1 MIACQKSWKSLR
13 KMNGLPVTWQWMDFK
28 RKFCESVLVL
38 VFCYYLGFILMTS
51 VVVFMLWTS
60 SWFLAMNFLLSMIYF
75 QFHAC
80 EMSTSSHNF
89 PESQHKKIPS
99 VTNYRTQQFS
109 NIKAWFRILT
119 ISRERTKSFRMTT
132 FLKINNRPH
141 PQWHSGFCK
150 AFLLMRVKNT
160 GLKLLKKYPLMNL
173 NLKVVVISLRTQIFD
188 IKIQIKS
195 TEMK

>member
-1 MIACQKSWKSLR
+1 MNFILKSLIACQKSWKSLR

-89 PESQHKKIPS
+89 PESQSTRRSLLLRIIELNNFQVSKSMIQDFDNFTRKNKK
-99 VTNYRTQQFS
+99 FS
-109 NIKAWFRILT
+109 NEDF
-119 ISRERTKSFRMTT
+119 F
-132 FLKINNRPH
+132 
-141 PQWHSGFCK
+141 
-150 AFLLMRVKNT
+150 
-160 GLKLLKKYPLMNL
+160 
-173 NLKVVVISLRTQIFD
+173 
-188 IKIQIKS
+188 
-195 TEMK
+195 

>member
-1 MIACQKSWKSLR
+1 MNFILKSLIACQKSWKSLR

-89 PESQHKKIPS
+89 PESQHKKIPFCYELS
-99 VTNYRTQQFS
+99 NSTISKYQSMIQDFDNFTRKNKKFS
-109 NIKAWFRILT
+109 NDDFFKDQQ
-119 ISRERTKSFRMTT
+119 STT
-132 FLKINNRPH
+132 
-141 PQWHSGFCK
+141 S
-150 AFLLMRVKNT
+150 
-160 GLKLLKKYPLMNL
+160 
-173 NLKVVVISLRTQIFD
+173 
-188 IKIQIKS
+188 
-195 TEMK
+195 